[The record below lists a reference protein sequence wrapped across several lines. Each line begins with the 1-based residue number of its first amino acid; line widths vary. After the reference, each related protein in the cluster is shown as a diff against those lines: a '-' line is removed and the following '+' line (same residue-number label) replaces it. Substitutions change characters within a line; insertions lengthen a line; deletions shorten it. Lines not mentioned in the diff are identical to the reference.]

1 MGAVGGHTEGAMTVA
16 VEMGLWRADG
26 DKLSRIVPT
35 PIGLESQLENYI
47 ESDPAMLGETLL
59 VIGRQV
65 PTAYGGFID
74 LMALDETAGV
84 HVIELKRDKTPR
96 DVTAQALDYGS
107 WVSKLSR
114 ADIHSIFEVYKPGAA
129 LEEVFAERF
138 NETLPEEVNASQVF
152 TIVAA
157 SVDAATE
164 RIVRFLNE
172 DFGVPIN
179 VVFFRH
185 FTDHGASYLARTWL
199 VEHEGRAA
207 TSTASPSRQTKTREA
222 WNGTDWYVSFGD
234 SPEGRRWSDG
244 MRYGFVSGGGGEWF
258 SRTLKNLRPGAR
270 VFACIPK
277 VGYVG
282 VGTVTGEAQR
292 FDQTKVNVDGT
303 NTPLTDLPLEGRYH
317 HDGDEDDNTAEW
329 AVPVEWTHTV
339 PREQGFWKPGM
350 FANQNTAAK
359 LRQQFTIE
367 QVTAAFGLDD

>member
-1 MGAVGGHTEGAMTVA
+1 
-16 VEMGLWRADG
+16 MGLWRAEG

-35 PIGLESQLENYI
+35 AIGLESQLEVYI
-47 ESDPAMLGETLL
+47 ESDPTMLGETMLI
-59 VIGRQV
+59 IGRQV
-65 PTAYGGFID
+65 LTAHGGFID
-74 LMALDETAGV
+74 LLALDETAAV

-107 WVSKLSR
+107 WVSTLSR
-114 ADIHSIFEVYKPGAA
+114 ADIHAIFEAYRPGVA
-129 LEEVFAERF
+129 LEEAFAERF
-138 NETLPEEVNASQVF
+138 DEILPEEVNASQVL

-185 FTDHGASYLARTWL
+185 FTDNGASYLARTWL
-199 VEHEGRAA
+199 MEDDSQTTSPAA
-207 TSTASPSRQTKTREA
+207 PGARKKKTREP
-222 WNGTDWYVSFGD
+222 WNGSDWYVSFGD
-234 SPEGRRWSDG
+234 GPGGRQWADG
-244 MRYGFVSGGGGEWF
+244 RKYGFVSAGGGEWF
-258 SRTLKNLRPGAR
+258 SRTLKNLVPGAR

-277 VGYVG
+277 IGYVG

-292 FDQTKVNVDGT
+292 FDQIDISLHGT
-303 NTPLTDLPLEGRYH
+303 ATPLRELPLSGNYRH
-317 HDGDEDDNTAEW
+317 AGDEDDALAEW
-329 AVPVEWTHTV
+329 AVPVDWTYAV

-350 FANQNTAAK
+350 FANQNTAAR

-367 QVTAAFGLDD
+367 QVSAAFGLDD

>member
-1 MGAVGGHTEGAMTVA
+1 MA

-35 PIGLESQLENYI
+35 ALGLESQLETYI
-47 ESDPAMLGETLL
+47 ESDPTMLGETLL
-59 VIGRQV
+59 IIGRQV
-65 PTAYGGFID
+65 STAHGGFID
-74 LMALDETAGV
+74 LLALDETAAV

-107 WVSKLSR
+107 WVSTLSR
-114 ADIHSIFEVYKPGAA
+114 TDIHTIFEAYRPGVA
-129 LEEVFAERF
+129 LEEAFAERF
-138 NETLPEEVNASQVF
+138 NETLPEEVNSSQVF

-185 FTDHGASYLARTWL
+185 FTDNGASYLARTWL
-199 VEHEGRAA
+199 VEHDGQTTAQAA
-207 TSTASPSRQTKTREA
+207 SLSRKTKTREP
-222 WNGTDWYVSFGD
+222 WNGSDWYVSFG
-234 SPEGRRWSDG
+234 ERTGGRQWSDG
-244 MRYGFVSGGGGEWF
+244 RKYGFVSGGGGKWF
-258 SRTLKNLRPGAR
+258 SQTLKNLTPGAR

-282 VGTVTGEAQR
+282 VGTVTGEARR
-292 FDQTKVNVDGT
+292 FDEAVVSMDGVGI
-303 NTPLTDLPLEGRYH
+303 PLKDLPLEGDYRH
-317 HDGDEDDNTAEW
+317 EDGGDDLMAEW
-329 AVPVEWTHTV
+329 VVPIVWTHTV
-339 PREQGFWKPGM
+339 PSEQGFWKAGM

-367 QVTAAFGLDD
+367 QVSAAFGLDS

>member
-1 MGAVGGHTEGAMTVA
+1 MAL
-16 VEMGLWRADG
+16 EMGLWRADDG
-26 DKLSRIVPT
+26 KLSRIVPS

-47 ESDPAMLGETLL
+47 ESDPTMLGETLL

-65 PTAYGGFID
+65 PTLHGGFID
-74 LMALDETAGV
+74 LLALDESAAV

-107 WVSKLSR
+107 WISTLGRPEVQ
-114 ADIHSIFEVYKPGAA
+114 AIFEAYRPDVA
-129 LEEVFAERF
+129 LEQAFAEVFD
-138 NETLPEEVNASQVF
+138 ETLPDEVNATQVF

-185 FTDHGASYLARTWL
+185 FTDNGATYLARTWL
-199 VEHEGRAA
+199 VDHEPG
-207 TSTASPSRQTKTREA
+207 TTTASSSPTRKAKTREL
-222 WNGTDWYVSFGD
+222 WNGSDWYVSFGD
-234 SPEGRRWSDG
+234 APGERRWSDG
-244 MRYGFVSGGGGEWF
+244 MKYGFVSAGGGEWF
-258 SRTLKNLRPGAR
+258 SRTLKNLHPGAR
-270 VFACIPK
+270 VFVCIPK

-282 VGTVTGEAQR
+282 VGTVAGEARR
-292 FDQTKVNVDGT
+292 FDETVITVDGVET
-303 NTPLTDLPLEGRYH
+303 LLTELPLEGIYH
-317 HDGDEDDNTAEW
+317 RPGDDSDDLAEW
-329 AVPVEWTHTV
+329 AVPIDWIHTV
-339 PREQGFWKPGM
+339 PKEQGFWRTGM
-350 FANQNTAAK
+350 FANQNSVAK